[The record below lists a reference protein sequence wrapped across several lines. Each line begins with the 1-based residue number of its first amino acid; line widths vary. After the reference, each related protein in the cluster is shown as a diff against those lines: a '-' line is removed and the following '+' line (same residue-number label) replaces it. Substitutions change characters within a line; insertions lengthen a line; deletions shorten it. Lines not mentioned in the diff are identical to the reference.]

1 MKHAK
6 FSFTP
11 NTIYFKR
18 DGTMYIQLTKPRLK
32 QKDLT
37 FKNYVGCTSFV
48 FPSVIVYGDC
58 IASTSTGIIIKDWQ
72 VFRNFETYLDFEQ
85 MYEDKIKE
93 KRRTENE
100 K

>member
-11 NTIYFKR
+11 NTVYFKR
-18 DGTMYIQLTKPRLK
+18 DGTMYIQLTKPHCK
-32 QKDLT
+32 QPYLT
-37 FKNYVGCTSFV
+37 TKNYVGCTSFE
-48 FPSVIVYGDC
+48 FPNVIVYGNC
-58 IASTSTGIIIKDWQ
+58 RASTSTGVIIKDWQ
-72 VFRNFETYLDFEQ
+72 VYRNFKTYLDFEQ

-93 KRRTENE
+93 KKENR